1 MQKIQSLG
9 NLPENAILCTIDVV
23 ALYPSIPHDEGLGV
37 LRKALDSRAD
47 RSVSTDSLM
56 DLAEVILKNNM
67 FEFNGRFYHQIRGTA
82 IGTKC
87 APPSSILFL
96 ADLEE
101 KLLRSYDCKPSVW
114 WRYIDDVLLIWTH
127 GEEELQ
133 RLIDY
138 LNASHHSIKF
148 TAEWSRESISFLD
161 TRVIKKDNTLVT
173 DLYTKPTDT
182 HQLLHRSSCH
192 PYHTK
197 KGIPYG
203 QALRIRRIC
212 SEDSSFKEHL
222 ANLKSWLMDRGYKG
236 GEIDTQLERVK
247 GLQRDTLLNRESKS
261 KDGTRIPLVLTF
273 HPALNE
279 VHEILRKCENILL
292 VDREHRRIFS
302 GKLFVSFRRAK
313 NFKDTLVRAK
323 LQPENEEL
331 VEKGTHKCNGRRC
344 QICPIMQE
352 GSMFYNADDSRYF
365 RNFSGAYD
373 CNSENVVYLLQC
385 TCCNKKYVGS
395 TKTKFRQRFNVYKSY
410 FRTYKQKRLSG
421 NMHTGKPVPQ
431 ASFFSHFFEQ
441 DHRGEFSVKISII
454 DSAGDV
460 YTLRRKELFWQYKLG
475 VFSPKGL
482 NERVADIELDLF
494 ACGSA

>member
-1 MQKIQSLG
+1 
-9 NLPENAILCTIDVV
+9 
-23 ALYPSIPHDEGLGV
+23 
-37 LRKALDSRAD
+37 
-47 RSVSTDSLM
+47 
-56 DLAEVILKNNM
+56 
-67 FEFNGRFYHQIRGTA
+67 
-82 IGTKC
+82 
-87 APPSSILFL
+87 
-96 ADLEE
+96 
-101 KLLRSYDCKPSVW
+101 
-114 WRYIDDVLLIWTH
+114 
-127 GEEELQ
+127 
-133 RLIDY
+133 
-138 LNASHHSIKF
+138 
-148 TAEWSRESISFLD
+148 
-161 TRVIKKDNTLVT
+161 
-173 DLYTKPTDT
+173 
-182 HQLLHRSSCH
+182 
-192 PYHTK
+192 
-197 KGIPYG
+197 
-203 QALRIRRIC
+203 
-212 SEDSSFKEHL
+212 
-222 ANLKSWLMDRGYKG
+222 MDRGYKG

-279 VHEILRKCENILL
+279 VHEILRKCESVLL
-292 VDREHRRIFS
+292 VDREHRRVFS

-344 QICPIMQE
+344 QICPMMQE
-352 GSMFYNADDSRYF
+352 GSMFYNADDSRFF

-421 NMHTGKPVPQ
+421 NLHTGKPVPQ

-454 DSAGDV
+454 DGAGDV
-460 YTLRRKELFWQYKLG
+460 YSLRRKELFWQYKLG